1 MNKKLFC
8 IIGRTSSGK
17 TSLTKEV
24 AKQLNLKVVKSYT
37 TRPLRPGEI
46 EEESDHYFI
55 SEEEYPNYKNDIVAY
70 TEINGYRYFTTKKE
84 LEDCDLYVI
93 DPKGYYMLQFKV
105 CDGKIQKHNPIIPIY
120 IALEH
125 NIARKR
131 AADRGD
137 NIEEWDKRYM
147 SEDAQFKDFENHME
161 VKKGYIIHNDAN
173 LSEAI
178 ETMKNIILKEQGS

>member
-55 SEEEYPNYKNDIVAY
+55 SEDEYPKYQKDIIAY
-70 TEINGYRYFTTKKE
+70 TEINGYRYFATREE
-84 LEDCDLYVI
+84 LDKTDIYVI
-93 DPKGYYMLQFKV
+93 DPKGFYELLYWYSI
-105 CDGKIQKHNPIIPIY
+105 GKIQAQPIPIY
-120 IALEH
+120 IYLPDSLGY
-125 NIARKR
+125 IR
-131 AADRGD
+131 ACARGD
-137 NIEEWDKRYM
+137 NMEVWQERSKA
-147 SEDAQFKDFENHME
+147 EDSQFKDFESVVEDTSMYSINNNIFE
-161 VKKGYIIHNDAN
+161 DSIERLKDII
-173 LSEAI
+173 
-178 ETMKNIILKEQGS
+178 TKEQGS